1 MIAWRRIQAE
11 VTLLSLIAML
21 ACGFLARAAAQSRPD
36 DSRDVLELKG
46 TIVAASVVGISPR
59 YDGLLDKITFFPGQF
74 VEKGDVLFEFLST
87 EKELDLD
94 TDRARLQR
102 AEAQLREA
110 QEAFKRNLELRSKN
124 VASEKQYLEAETAR
138 DIAAANAAEARI
150 KVRISEL
157 ASKEM
162 KLYAPITGI
171 ISRPFVTEG
180 TFITKAAREQSNL
193 AQITQSRPHS
203 SDWSS
208 AFSKL
213 FRALS
218 NTEDRQA
225 SDGAGR
231 VAIIL
236 PNGQVSLPR
245 KSYRWG
251 LRIQQRN
258 TADRG
263 VDGVSESKLCATTG
277 AQRHSSI
284 LDQIGL
290 KPHKPVSEAHL
301 ARKQIMITHQS
312 LIAFVAVFAAST
324 SACYS
329 GPCSQDIARLQ
340 AAADAKLAAAV
351 AAGPSAPES
360 GEARMHHQPTPRS
373 IATAE
378 SEVGG
383 FSPEQQKAF
392 AAAITRARE
401 ADNASDERTCKQ
413 AVADVERILGK

>member
-11 VTLLSLIAML
+11 VTLLSFIAML

-74 VEKGDVLFEFLST
+74 VEKGDMLFEFLST

-110 QEAFKRNLELRSKN
+110 EEAFKRNLELRSKN

-157 ASKEM
+157 ALKEM

-193 AQITQSRPHS
+193 AQITQLDPIQVIG
-203 SDWSS
+203 
-208 AFSKL
+208 
-213 FRALS
+213 
-218 NTEDRQA
+218 QA
-225 SDGAGR
+225 PFQNYFERFQILKTGKQAMER
-231 VAIIL
+231 VGVAVIL
-236 PNGQVSLPR
+236 PSGDRFPYVGKVIGGGYEFNKETQLIEVLMEFPNPNYALRPGLNVTLQSWI
-245 KSYRWG
+245 KS
-251 LRIQQRN
+251 
-258 TADRG
+258 D
-263 VDGVSESKLCATTG
+263 
-277 AQRHSSI
+277 
-284 LDQIGL
+284 
-290 KPHKPVSEAHL
+290 
-301 ARKQIMITHQS
+301 
-312 LIAFVAVFAAST
+312 
-324 SACYS
+324 
-329 GPCSQDIARLQ
+329 
-340 AAADAKLAAAV
+340 
-351 AAGPSAPES
+351 
-360 GEARMHHQPTPRS
+360 
-373 IATAE
+373 
-378 SEVGG
+378 
-383 FSPEQQKAF
+383 
-392 AAAITRARE
+392 
-401 ADNASDERTCKQ
+401 
-413 AVADVERILGK
+413 